1 MRLEQFVALDAAM
14 ATTTSRPISLSQHS
28 SRSSMRSAGYHS
40 TGNSNNPNMLKVVGA
55 SWLKTR
61 ISSMIIAGAML
72 LGVGSMYFLFVERPP
87 SSGTYCA
94 TMRWTEAHGYR
105 AAYWGQQ
112 SNLSLVPAG
121 VARTCYSDSTQTN
134 G

>member
-1 MRLEQFVALDAAM
+1 M
-14 ATTTSRPISLSQHS
+14 ATAPSRPISLSQHS
-28 SRSSMRSAGYHS
+28 SRSSMRSAAGGSYHS
-40 TGNSNNPNMLKVVGA
+40 ANGTNNMLKVVGA

-61 ISSMIIAGAML
+61 ISSMIIAGAL
-72 LGVGSMYFLFVERPP
+72 LLAVGSMYFLFVERPQ

-105 AAYWGQQ
+105 PAYWGQQ
-112 SNLSLVPAG
+112 NNLSLVPAG